1 MKSRLTLNL
10 LDKITLILPEELMD
24 VLLRI
29 YLFGGMLL
37 HKVVWEYLKQKSP
50 AQAQKRPEKFGLKSV
65 IKVGKVGFLLFLFFQ
80 VIFLEPIFSLAKQ
93 PGLLRIAG
101 VVFYSLGLLIAIS
114 GRIQLGKNWAN
125 LEDYQVM
132 QEQKLVEQ
140 GIYRWIRH
148 PIYSGD
154 LLLVL
159 GVELALNSW
168 LVLLIIPLAAVVY
181 RQAKEEEKI
190 LSQAFSDYPAYRE
203 RTKMFL
209 PFVI

>member
-1 MKSRLTLNL
+1 MLT
-10 LDKITLILPEELMD
+10 LPEELMD
-24 VLLRI
+24 ILLRV

-37 HKVVWEYLKQKSP
+37 HKVVWEYMKQKSP

-65 IKVGKVGFLLFLFFQ
+65 IKIGKIGFLLLLFFQ
-80 VIFLEPIFSLAKQ
+80 AIFLAPIFPLAER
-93 PGLLRIAG
+93 PGLLRIVG
-101 VVFYSLGLLIAIS
+101 VLIYSLGLLIAIS

-132 QEQKLVEQ
+132 REQKLVEH

-168 LVLLIIPLAAVVY
+168 LALLIIPLAAVVY

-190 LSQAFSDYPAYRE
+190 LSQAFSNYPAYRE

>member
-1 MKSRLTLNL
+1 
-10 LDKITLILPEELMD
+10 MD
-24 VLLRI
+24 IFLRI
-29 YLFGGMLL
+29 YLFAGMLL

-50 AQAQKRPEKFGLKSV
+50 TPAPKRPEKFGFKSV
-65 IKVGKVGFLLFLFFQ
+65 IKVGKVAFLIFLFFQ
-80 VIFLEPIFSLAKQ
+80 VIFPAPILPLAKQ
-93 PGLLRIAG
+93 PGLLRIVG
-101 VVFYSLGLLIAIS
+101 VVIYSLGLLVAIS

-125 LEDYQVM
+125 LEDYQIM

-168 LVLLIIPLAAVVY
+168 LVLLIIPLGAVVY

-190 LSQAFSDYPAYRE
+190 LSQAFSDYPAYQE
-203 RTKMFL
+203 RTRMFI

>member
-1 MKSRLTLNL
+1 
-10 LDKITLILPEELMD
+10 MD
-24 VLLRI
+24 IFLRI
-29 YLFGGMLL
+29 YLFSGMLL

-50 AQAQKRPEKFGLKSV
+50 AQAQKRPEKFSFKSV
-65 IKVGKVGFLLFLFFQ
+65 IKIGKIGFLLFLFLQ
-80 VIFLEPIFSLAKQ
+80 VILLAPILPLADQ
-93 PGLLRIAG
+93 PALLRIAG
-101 VVFYSLGLLIAIS
+101 VVIYSLGLVIAIS

-190 LSQAFSDYPAYRE
+190 LSRAFSGYPAYRE